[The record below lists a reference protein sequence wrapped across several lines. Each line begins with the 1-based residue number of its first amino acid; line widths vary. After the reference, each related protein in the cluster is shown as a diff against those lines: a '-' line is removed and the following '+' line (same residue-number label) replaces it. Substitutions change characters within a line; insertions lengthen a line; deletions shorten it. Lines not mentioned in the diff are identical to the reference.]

1 MSKKVLIIDDEPD
14 ACQLLKLH
22 LEKKGCVV
30 NVAHTMSD
38 GIEKLVDTEPDLVFL
53 DNRLPD
59 GRGWAMAVKM
69 QKQFPD
75 MKIVLLSGFEMPPY
89 PLTLGLEFA
98 RLEKP
103 VRLSE
108 IDVFADQPVAEQ
120 HRK

>member
-1 MSKKVLIIDDEPD
+1 MSKKVLIIDDEQD
-14 ACQLLKLH
+14 ACQLLQLH
-22 LEKKGCVV
+22 LEKKDCVV
-30 NVAHTMSD
+30 TCAYTMSD

-59 GRGWAMAVKM
+59 GRGWAMAAKM

-89 PLTLGLEFA
+89 PLSLGLEFA

-103 VRLSE
+103 VKLSE
-108 IDVFADQPVAEQ
+108 IDAFISQPATGQDQ
-120 HRK
+120 K

>member
-1 MSKKVLIIDDEPD
+1 MSKKVLIIDDEQD
-14 ACQLLKLH
+14 ACHLLQLH
-22 LEKKGCVV
+22 LEKKDCVV
-30 NVAHTMSD
+30 TCAHTMSD

-59 GRGWAMAVKM
+59 GRGWAMASKM

-89 PLTLGLEFA
+89 PLALGLEFS

-103 VRLSE
+103 VQLSE
-108 IDVFADQPVAEQ
+108 IDAVIDQPVAG
-120 HRK
+120 KDPK